1 MLAVA
6 SVLQRIEAAHQ
17 SPQQKGRMMWGNQM
31 SLVTTKTKSLFSWK
45 YAGILVG
52 MKLGIVAVV
61 LGLSRVGLV
70 PEWFL
75 HWG

>member
-1 MLAVA
+1 MLAVG
-6 SVLQRIEAAHQ
+6 SVLQKIEAAHQ
-17 SPQQKGRMMWGNQM
+17 GPQQKGHMMWGNQM

-45 YAGILVG
+45 YAGILMG
-52 MKLGIVAVV
+52 MKLGIVAVA

-70 PEWFL
+70 PEWFP

>member
-1 MLAVA
+1 
-6 SVLQRIEAAHQ
+6 
-17 SPQQKGRMMWGNQM
+17 M

-52 MKLGIVAVV
+52 MKLGIAAVV
-61 LGLSRVGLV
+61 LGLSHVGLV
-70 PEWFL
+70 PEWFP

>member
-1 MLAVA
+1 
-6 SVLQRIEAAHQ
+6 
-17 SPQQKGRMMWGNQM
+17 MMWENQM

-52 MKLGIVAVV
+52 MKLGIAAVV
-61 LGLSRVGLV
+61 LGLSRVDLV
-70 PEWFL
+70 AEWFP

>member
-6 SVLQRIEAAHQ
+6 SVLQRIEAEHQ
-17 SPQQKGRMMWGNQM
+17 GPQQKGRMMWGNQM
-31 SLVTTKTKSLFSWK
+31 NLVTTKTKSLFSWK
-45 YAGILVG
+45 YAAILVG

-70 PEWFL
+70 PEWFPP
-75 HWG
+75 WG